1 MADQSSQLQHLNS
14 RVRDQQRQLLESEQ
28 KCVAME
34 EQLRRQESIAMD
46 RKSQMDGLRRRVTDL
61 DFLKASSGRLTGCST
76 IGHSQEEAEN
86 HHHPQDERLSDVLRK
101 VKEEMSKMRE
111 EFSAELTEQSEKH
124 LERERHLS
132 EQILSYQT
140 EMATHKDMK
149 GSLQREIL
157 ELKSMQEQLSKT
169 LEEKDS
175 LLKNVTDEKEKLE
188 EELEQKNEEA
198 APKQQAKGEKNGAP
212 RAAATTPGGIR

>member
-1 MADQSSQLQHLNS
+1 
-14 RVRDQQRQLLESEQ
+14 
-28 KCVAME
+28 ME
-34 EQLRRQESIAMD
+34 EQLRRQESATMD

-76 IGHSQEEAEN
+76 IGHSHEEAEN
-86 HHHPQDERLSDVLRK
+86 HHPQDERLGDVLRK

-149 GSLQREIL
+149 GSLLREIL
-157 ELKSMQEQLSKT
+157 ELKSMQE
-169 LEEKDS
+169 
-175 LLKNVTDEKEKLE
+175 
-188 EELEQKNEEA
+188 
-198 APKQQAKGEKNGAP
+198 
-212 RAAATTPGGIR
+212 